1 MKNNFI
7 NIINLNVIRL
17 KIKLNKNYKWLFFIF
32 KKIDEIK
39 IKCYENRFFNF
50 FLK

>member
-1 MKNNFI
+1 MKNNFT
-7 NIINLNVIRL
+7 NITNLNAIRL
-17 KIKLNKNYKWLFFIF
+17 KIKLNKNYKWLFSIF

-39 IKCYENRFFNF
+39 TKCYENRFFNF